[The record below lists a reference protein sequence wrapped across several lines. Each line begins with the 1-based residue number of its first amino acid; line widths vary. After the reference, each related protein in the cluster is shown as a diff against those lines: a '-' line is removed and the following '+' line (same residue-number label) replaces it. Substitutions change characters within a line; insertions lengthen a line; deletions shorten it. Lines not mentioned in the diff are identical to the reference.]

1 MVTTGFSDIHVA
13 KYAEAGGVVTYSGC
27 RKLARSKS
35 MDIAIT
41 AMDANNF
48 YADDVLAE
56 SETAAFKEGQA
67 KVDVDG
73 LDGDE
78 EAFILGIEESTV
90 QVGDK
95 SVPVIKFGKNMN
107 PPYLG
112 LGAVKRMMLRGVE
125 SYRAVIL
132 CKTRFAVP
140 AEAAETREEQTSW
153 QTQELN
159 ATIMRD
165 DTAET
170 NWKIIP
176 KTNFATKDEA
186 IAFIKAILGGAA

>member
-13 KYAEAGGVVTYSGC
+13 EYAEAGGVVTYSGC

-35 MDIAIT
+35 MDISVT

-48 YADDVLAE
+48 YADDMLAE

-67 KVDVDG
+67 KIVVDG
-73 LDGDE
+73 LDGEE

-90 QVGDK
+90 KVGGKD
-95 SVPVIKFGKNMN
+95 VPVVKYGKNMK

-112 LGAVKRMMLRGVE
+112 IGAVKRMMLKGVE

-140 AEAAETREEQTSW
+140 GEAAETREEQTNW

-165 DTAET
+165 DTAEA
-170 NWKIIP
+170 NWKVIP
-176 KTNFATKDEA
+176 KANFATKEEA
-186 IAFIKAILGGAA
+186 IAFIKAYLGDAA